1 MNIALAG
8 NPNCG
13 KTTIFNLLTGKRER
27 VGNWSGVTVDSRSAY
42 LRKKFLHH
50 FQNRHGINDDI
61 RIIDLPGTYSLN
73 AYTKDEQHASDY
85 IKNHNI
91 DVIINIVDAS
101 NLERNLVLTAELQA
115 LNIPMIVALNKADII
130 ERRGTTIDIKKM
142 SELLG
147 TEVFF
152 VTASRSKGVQEI
164 IHAALEKGDLMNNGN
179 KKHKRRYQ
187 HRKQRL
193 QENRKRNC

>member
-27 VGNWSGVTVDSRSAY
+27 VGNWAGVTVDSRSAF
-42 LRKKFLHH
+42 LRRRFLHH
-50 FQNRHGINDDI
+50 LKNRHGVNDNI

-115 LNIPMIVALNKADII
+115 LDIPMIVALNKADII
-130 ERRGTTIDIKKM
+130 ERRGTKIDIDKM
-142 SELLG
+142 SKLLG
-147 TEVFF
+147 TNVFL
-152 VTASRSKGVQEI
+152 VTASRSNGIRDI
-164 IHAALEKGDLMNNGN
+164 IHAALEKGDLMSHGEQT
-179 KKHKRRYQ
+179 HKRGYR
-187 HRKQRL
+187 
-193 QENRKRNC
+193 NRKHRL